1 MSFPAVASL
10 NRAFATKGMRIRRNS
25 ADWIDVLTADY
36 ETDGT
41 CWSVEYLGN
50 SSERPC
56 PTNRHATQCLA
67 VRFHPDGAART
78 RPQGLA
84 ADLADTDHP
93 YPTGLDDWTWLPY
106 VPVGE
111 PLTARIVV
119 WAVEESTLMR
129 AGALAG
135 DEPEWDQIGCGR
147 RIARI
152 WRDGRDS
159 HGHED
164 RFAGLQACEDA
175 PSREYTLVYDPL
187 RPETEDPY
195 VRTVDE
201 DRERYRELL
210 SGRYVS
216 ASGRPA
222 GWSVDDAPV
231 DVTARLHAVAR
242 WNRIKGREE
251 GREQGFAEGYELGW
265 EGCATAACEEEAAER
280 VDAAKVD
287 AENTE
292 AERRVDPDAD

>member
-1 MSFPAVASL
+1 
-10 NRAFATKGMRIRRNS
+10 MRIRRNS

-50 SSERPC
+50 SSERLC
-56 PTNRHATQCLA
+56 PTDRHATQCLA

-93 YPTGLDDWTWLPY
+93 NPTGLDDWTWLPY

-152 WRDGRDS
+152 WRDGRDT

-175 PSREYTLVYDPL
+175 PSREYALDYDPL
-187 RPETEDPY
+187 HPECEDPY

-231 DVTARLHAVAR
+231 DVTARLDAVAR
-242 WNRIKGREE
+242 WNRITGQEE

-280 VDAAKVD
+280 VDAAKVG

-292 AERRVDPDAD
+292 AERWVDPDAD

>member
-1 MSFPAVASL
+1 MSFPSFASL
-10 NRAFATKGMRIRRNS
+10 SRAFAAKGMRIRRNS

-56 PTNRHATQCLA
+56 PTDRHATQCLA

-93 YPTGLDDWTWLPY
+93 NPTGLDDWTWLPY

-164 RFAGLQACEDA
+164 RFAGLRACEDA
-175 PSREYTLVYDPL
+175 PSREYLLDYDPL
-187 RPETEDPY
+187 RPECEDPY

-231 DVTARLHAVAR
+231 DVTARLDAVAR

-251 GREQGFAEGYELGW
+251 GREQGF
-265 EGCATAACEEEAAER
+265 
-280 VDAAKVD
+280 
-287 AENTE
+287 
-292 AERRVDPDAD
+292 RRGLRARMGRLRDRGM

>member
-1 MSFPAVASL
+1 MSFPSFASL

-41 CWSVEYLGN
+41 CWSVEYLGS

-93 YPTGLDDWTWLPY
+93 NPTGLDDWTWLPY

-119 WAVEESTLMR
+119 WAVEKSTLMR

-164 RFAGLQACEDA
+164 RFAGLQACEDT
-175 PSREYTLVYDPL
+175 PSREYALVYDPL

-231 DVTARLHAVAR
+231 DVTARLDAVAR